1 MSNDKRADYV
11 IRDHILN
18 LLSDVEVASVSN
30 AETAARLANGDEY
43 LDLEHLDQGVQRAGG
58 PATPMGR
65 VLPKKAVHETTWV
78 KILSHLTAH

>member
-11 IRDHILN
+11 IRDHILG

-30 AETAARLANGDEY
+30 AETAPRLANGDEY
-43 LDLEHLDQGVQRAGG
+43 VDLEHIEQGVQRAGAS
-58 PATPMGR
+58 ATPMGR
-65 VLPKKAVHETTWV
+65 VLPKKAVHEDTWT